1 MWKNYTGRYHNATYI
16 LDCISDVMVTM
27 VALSVVD
34 GGLACKGWLA
44 RNRVY
49 VYYWSDMF
57 IRRRLF

>member
-34 GGLACKGWLA
+34 SGLACKGWLA
-44 RNRVY
+44 PNQVY
-49 VYYWSDMF
+49 VYYWSDM
-57 IRRRLF
+57 